1 MRLVRCYVN
10 AAFTYLAQHA
20 WDTELLKAYL
30 ELVAAIPLSLANT
43 KVSDGLRY
51 HVLDTWVEELDGVDV
66 AREGACPVDE
76 IMDPVRR
83 LEKEG
88 RTKKVRE
95 RAKECLCDGR
105 LKDWSHGVGGE
116 VVGESNSG
124 NNAGNDE
131 DEGWGG
137 LDQ

>member
-10 AAFTYLAQHA
+10 TALAYLAQHA

-30 ELVAAIPLSLANT
+30 ELIEAIPLSVANA

-66 AREGACPVDE
+66 ARDGACPVDE
-76 IMDPVRR
+76 IMGPVRR
-83 LEKEG
+83 LEEGG

-95 RAKECLCDGR
+95 RAKECLSDGR
-105 LKDWSHGVGGE
+105 LKNWSSGGGDK

-137 LDQ
+137 